1 MIFFL
6 WVSLIF
12 VPEFKQQIMEQK
24 TQIKIQGSLDKKWK
38 DWFEGLDII
47 YDGNNS
53 ILTGNIKDETSL
65 YGIINKIRDLNL
77 KLISVNPSN

>member
-24 TQIKIQGSLDKKWK
+24 TQIKIQGCLDKKWK